1 MVLSAKRGSEVK
13 GIQLSEVTVQA
24 GDEYEGRALREIHLE
39 SDQLIIM
46 IQRDSQ
52 VVIPQGDTM
61 LKTGD
66 VLVINR
72 IEA

>member
-1 MVLSAKRGSEVK
+1 M
-13 GIQLSEVTVQA
+13 QA